1 MCLLNLARRMQ
12 RRGFLSYCPDW
23 VSPPGETLADIL
35 EERGI
40 TRSQFGK
47 MMGWSVED
55 VERVI
60 EGEKMIDSE
69 IALAFES
76 VLGISSIF
84 WLNREKN
91 YRDCLKA

>member
-1 MCLLNLARRMQ
+1 M
-12 RRGFLSYCPDW
+12 SYSPDW

-40 TRSQFGK
+40 TRSQFGE
-47 MMGWSVED
+47 MLGWSIDD
-55 VERVI
+55 VEQI
-60 EGEKMIDSE
+60 IKGEKMIDAE

>member
-1 MCLLNLARRMQ
+1 M
-12 RRGFLSYCPDW
+12 SYSPDW

-47 MMGWSVED
+47 MMGGWSVED
-55 VERVI
+55 VEQVI
-60 EGEKMIDSE
+60 EGEKMIDGE

-76 VLGISSIF
+76 VLGISFIF

>member
-1 MCLLNLARRMQ
+1 M
-12 RRGFLSYCPDW
+12 SYSPDW

-40 TRSQFGK
+40 TRSQFGE
-47 MMGWSVED
+47 MLRWDVDE

-60 EGEKMIDSE
+60 EGEKMIDGE

>member
-1 MCLLNLARRMQ
+1 MLNLPRRMQ
-12 RRGFLSYCPDW
+12 RRDFLSYCPDW

-84 WLNREKN
+84 WLNREKTIEI
-91 YRDCLKA
+91 A

>member
-1 MCLLNLARRMQ
+1 M
-12 RRGFLSYCPDW
+12 SYCPDW
-23 VSPPGETLADIL
+23 VSPPGETLAEIL

-40 TRSQFGK
+40 TRSQFGE
-47 MMGWSVED
+47 MLGWDVED
-55 VERVI
+55 VKRVI
-60 EGEKMIDSE
+60 EGKKMIDGE
-69 IALAFES
+69 IALAFEF

>member
-1 MCLLNLARRMQ
+1 M
-12 RRGFLSYCPDW
+12 SYSPDW
-23 VSPPGETLADIL
+23 VSPPGETLAEIL
-35 EERGI
+35 EERGM
-40 TRSQFGK
+40 TRSQFGE
-47 MMGWSVED
+47 MLGWNLED

-60 EGEKMIDSE
+60 KGEKMIDGE

>member
-1 MCLLNLARRMQ
+1 MPNLARRM
-12 RRGFLSYCPDW
+12 RRGVFLSYCPDW

-40 TRSQFGK
+40 TRSQIGE
-47 MMGWSVED
+47 MLGWSIDD

-60 EGEKMIDSE
+60 KGEKMIDGE
-69 IALAFES
+69 IAVAFES

>member
-1 MCLLNLARRMQ
+1 M
-12 RRGFLSYCPDW
+12 SYSPDW

-35 EERGI
+35 EERGM
-40 TRSQFGK
+40 TRSQFGE
-47 MMGWSVED
+47 MLGWSVED
-55 VERVI
+55 VEQVI
-60 EGEKMIDSE
+60 EGEKMIDGE

-91 YRDCLKA
+91 Y

>member
-1 MCLLNLARRMQ
+1 M
-12 RRGFLSYCPDW
+12 SYSPDW

-35 EERGI
+35 EERGM
-40 TRSQFGK
+40 TRSQFGE
-47 MMGWSVED
+47 MLGWSVED
-55 VERVI
+55 VEQVI
-60 EGEKMIDSE
+60 EGEKMIDGE